1 MPATDRYRLALLTAY
16 TGAPPAARKELSDEL
31 RHQRQMDK
39 LFVRIEIAT
48 LIFIGLVVVAVL
60 VIGIVLLFTG
70 HVIPAAFTLVGDAAS
85 TASIALGRSYFIDGP
100 RGKPKAIESGP
111 KSRSGADS

>member
-31 RHQRQMDK
+31 RHQREMDK

-48 LIFIGLVVVAVL
+48 LIFIGVVVVTVLAV
-60 VIGIVLLFTG
+60 GIVLLFTG
-70 HVIPAAFTLVGDAAS
+70 HVIPAVITLVGDAAS
-85 TASIALGRSYFIDGP
+85 TASVALGRSYFIDGP
-100 RGKPKAIESGP
+100 RTEQKAIGS
-111 KSRSGADS
+111 KSKSK